1 MIQRWIDDFK
11 SETSTVVRLSAL
23 AAAAGVALAIAT
35 GFLCAALF
43 ILIYRDHGA
52 IMACLAGA
60 ALFFVVTLI
69 SAACYWAIKRSRRKA
84 AEAEAAKAAA
94 RSTAK
99 TLLNDPATLAIALQ
113 VTRMIGVKRL
123 LPLLAIGGLAFGIYA
138 AKGERTGESDRGD
151 SYSGA

>member
-11 SETSTVVRLSAL
+11 SETSIVVRLSAF
-23 AAAAGVALAIAT
+23 ATAAGVALAIAT

-43 ILIYRDHGA
+43 VLIYRDQGA
-52 IMACLAGA
+52 IIACLAGA

-69 SAACYWAIKRSRRKA
+69 SATCYWSIRRSRRKA
-84 AEAEAAKAAA
+84 AEEAKAAA
-94 RSTAK
+94 RLTAR

-113 VTRMIGVKRL
+113 LTRMIGVKRL

-138 AKGERTGESDRGD
+138 AKGEHTSQSDSGD
-151 SYSGA
+151 TYSGA